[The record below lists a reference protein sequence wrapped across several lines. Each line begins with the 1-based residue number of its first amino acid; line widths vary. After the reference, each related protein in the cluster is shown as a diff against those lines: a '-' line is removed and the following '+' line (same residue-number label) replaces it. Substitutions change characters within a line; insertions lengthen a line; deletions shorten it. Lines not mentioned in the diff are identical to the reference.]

1 MREFDPMPKN
11 NPSLRLILRTP
22 PVLAA
27 AWLGATIFA
36 NAAPPD
42 EGTTTR
48 YVSAR
53 MPFAGPSAE
62 VGAVRAA
69 GLSLDASSLT
79 PAGRATNT
87 WTKLA
92 TLPGAV
98 VHDVAFS
105 SAKVGYAAAELG
117 QVWKTTDGGKKWT
130 EILNRGF
137 PYYYYGI
144 AVSGKT
150 VVASGFN
157 DNDSEAILSQSDDGG
172 KTWSADTIL
181 STNAWGGRVRFTKK
195 TAPGLAMSGQ
205 GLADPNAAWWT
216 ATPNNWAQVTPDTSG
231 GWFGY
236 QFTLLK
242 DQTAYA
248 SGINFC
254 TSANT
259 GATWNCGPSA
269 DSVFD
274 GPTQFISD
282 KIGWTGGGEI
292 SPSVEGWLHLT
303 TDGGRKWSGRVL
315 TAPWPI
321 RQIEFLSKSVGWAA
335 GGNIYSGVGGIYFS
349 SDGGNTWALDVTT
362 GDEVGACAAQSIGG
376 GQTQVWCIGD
386 TSNDGSFSSNVYSTL
401 VTTP

>member
-1 MREFDPMPKN
+1 
-11 NPSLRLILRTP
+11 
-22 PVLAA
+22 
-27 AWLGATIFA
+27 
-36 NAAPPD
+36 
-42 EGTTTR
+42 
-48 YVSAR
+48 

-62 VGAVRAA
+62 VGAVRPA
-69 GLSLDASSLT
+69 GLSPNESSLT
-79 PAGRATNT
+79 PPGRTTNT

-92 TLPGAV
+92 TLPNAV

-105 SAKVGYAAAELG
+105 SAKTGYAAAELG

-130 EILNRGF
+130 EILDRGF

-144 AVSGKT
+144 AVTGKV
-150 VVASGFN
+150 VVASGFDDSN
-157 DNDSEAILSQSDDGG
+157 SEAILSQSNDGG

-195 TAPGLAMSGQ
+195 TAPGLAMSGE

-216 ATPNNWAQVTPDTSG
+216 ATPNNWAQVTPDPSG

-259 GATWNCGPSA
+259 GATWNCGPPA

-292 SPSVEGWLHLT
+292 SPDVEGWLHLT
-303 TDGGRKWSGRVL
+303 TNGGKTWSGRVL
-315 TAPWPI
+315 TPPWPI
-321 RQIEFLSKSVGWAA
+321 RQIEFLNKNVGWAA
-335 GGNIYSGVGGIYFS
+335 GGNIYSGVGGIYYS
-349 SDGGNTWALDVTT
+349 SDGGNTWTLDVTT
-362 GDEVGACAAQSIGG
+362 GDEVGACAAQSTGG

-386 TSNDGSFSSNVYSTL
+386 AYNGSSFSSNVYSTTI
-401 VTTP
+401 TTP